1 MRASSIFRILISC
14 SIIAVLLPLALLL
27 PFPAG
32 AAGDNDLPSKD
43 NETIPMKANR
53 QESVQV
59 RVEGLTRRELDNV
72 QAALAVPS
80 GLVRDGVVDQL
91 WLRRFLRQVPQNVRE
106 ALEPFGYYRPDVNV
120 TQEGPDEGTYRV
132 RVEVAPGKPVRVR
145 TVDVR
150 LDGPGS
156 HEVTL
161 TAEAGAFPLRP
172 SDILRHDVYET
183 AKGELKTKALELGYL
198 DAGFSRHVI
207 RVLPDRSEAEIEL
220 VLATGPRYRFGD
232 VTISGAPGYPDQFLR
247 RFVGIR
253 RGDVFSYTK
262 LGQTQFNFVNAD
274 RFKEVRVDARKDEAE
289 GEYVPVEIK
298 LAQSAQKRFRIGAG
312 YGTDTGVRGSLR
324 YQDVNVFSTGNEFR
338 AELQVSERLQ
348 GLEARYTIPDS
359 KDVDS
364 LTAFRL
370 GANMEETSDVTT
382 RSLSTGVE
390 RTRSLGEGRLGTL
403 YVNLLYD
410 DSEAG
415 DERTR
420 STFLIPGVRF
430 SGRRYD
436 NLVRTTKGFRYLLEA
451 RGSSQALGA
460 DVDFLQILGEGNV
473 RIPLP
478 WRLSF
483 IGRAQV
489 ATTLQN
495 RATSNFP
502 ISLRFFA
509 GGDSSVR
516 GYGWKTL
523 GPKDDQGN
531 VVGGNN
537 LFVASGELE
546 RAIGADWGV
555 AAFYDTGN
563 AFNDWASMDLAQS
576 VGIGVRYYTM
586 VGPVRLD
593 VARQVGVRKPD
604 IRVHFTVGAEF

>member
-1 MRASSIFRILISC
+1 MLLLL
-14 SIIAVLLPLALLL
+14 AVLL

-32 AAGDNDLPSKD
+32 AAGDTDLYSKD
-43 NETIPMKANR
+43 NEAQSMKANSN
-53 QESVQV
+53 ESVRV
-59 RVEGLTRRELDNV
+59 RVEGLSGRELDNV
-72 QAALAVPS
+72 EATLAVPS
-80 GLVRDGVVDQL
+80 GLVRDGVVDQF
-91 WLRRFLRQVPQNVRE
+91 WLRRFLRQAPEKVRE
-106 ALEPFGYYRPDVNV
+106 ALEPFGYYRPDVKV
-120 TQEGPDEGTYRV
+120 TQEGPDQGTYRV
-132 RVEVAPGKPVRVR
+132 RVEVVPGEPVRVR

-156 HEVTL
+156 HEAAL
-161 TAEAGAFPLRP
+161 TAGAGAFPLRP
-172 SDILRHDVYET
+172 GDILRHDVYET
-183 AKGELKTKALELGYL
+183 AKGELKAKALELGYL

-207 RVLPDRSEAEIEL
+207 RVLPERSEAEIEL
-220 VLATGPRYRFGD
+220 VLTTGPRYRFGD

-247 RFVGIR
+247 RYVDIR

-289 GEYVPVEIK
+289 GEYVPVDVK
-298 LAQSAQKRFRIGAG
+298 LAQSAQKRFRVGAG

-324 YQDVNVFSTGNEFR
+324 YQDVNVFGTGNEFR

-348 GLEARYTIPDS
+348 GLEARYNIPDW

-364 LTAFRL
+364 LTSFRL
-370 GANMEETSDVTT
+370 GANREETSDTTT
-382 RSLSTGVE
+382 RTLSTGVE
-390 RTRSLGEGRLGTL
+390 RTRSFGEGRLGTL
-403 YVNLLYD
+403 YLNLLYD

-415 DERTR
+415 DERTQ

-489 ATTLQN
+489 AATLQSG
-495 RATSNFP
+495 ATSNFP

-509 GGDSSVR
+509 GGDNSVR
-516 GYGWKTL
+516 GYGWRTL
-523 GPKDDQGN
+523 GPKDDEGN

-537 LFVASGELE
+537 LFVVSGELE

-563 AFNDWASMDLAQS
+563 AFNNWANMDLAQS
-576 VGIGVRYYTM
+576 VGMGVRYYTM
-586 VGPVRLD
+586 VGPIRLD
-593 VARQVGVRKPD
+593 VARQIGVSKPEF
-604 IRVHFTVGAEF
+604 RVHFTVGAEF